1 MEETLVIGGGT
12 SGLFTA
18 ALLAKEGY
26 QVKVYEKEREL
37 GGRAKTWVKDGFT
50 VDYGLHLVRNGEK
63 GFITTTLADLGEKLE
78 LISLKEL
85 EILCYKDKKFHPL
98 PHDATE
104 FATTEMITDNDKNI
118 VFSTLSKKGITK
130 ESMDRSVLSWIEE
143 VGGSEKLKEFA
154 VFLSLGIV
162 CPFIERASLGE
173 VFDLMRR
180 RIALG
185 NPKTGYPPGGFG
197 VIHKKLTKII
207 RDYGGD
213 VYTQKEAREI
223 RVENG
228 KVKGVKFAEGFVEA
242 KIVICAFPPQML
254 FNILDENLV
263 EPKRRELLKN
273 LRPTAGVSIDYGLKA
288 KITEIDNLIISSE
301 DLFLLGMVTSN
312 IDPSVAPPDKQLMT
326 FVAITNR
333 EDILDKE
340 KAKVILSRLE
350 EKIKEMFPHLS
361 DNLEWR
367 RPLFL
372 PFINGVEL
380 NFNQYRERRPQ
391 PDTPGIEGLFLSGDT
406 LAAESAGGELA
417 VTSALACVDKL
428 CSG

>member
-1 MEETLVIGGGT
+1 
-12 SGLFTA
+12 
-18 ALLAKEGY
+18 
-26 QVKVYEKEREL
+26 
-37 GGRAKTWVKDGFT
+37 
-50 VDYGLHLVRNGEK
+50 
-63 GFITTTLADLGEKLE
+63 
-78 LISLKEL
+78 
-85 EILCYKDKKFHPL
+85 
-98 PHDATE
+98 
-104 FATTEMITDNDKNI
+104 
-118 VFSTLSKKGITK
+118 
-130 ESMDRSVLSWIEE
+130 
-143 VGGSEKLKEFA
+143 
-154 VFLSLGIV
+154 
-162 CPFIERASLGE
+162 
-173 VFDLMRR
+173 
-180 RIALG
+180 
-185 NPKTGYPPGGFG
+185 
-197 VIHKKLTKII
+197 
-207 RDYGGD
+207 
-213 VYTQKEAREI
+213 
-223 RVENG
+223 
-228 KVKGVKFAEGFVEA
+228 
-242 KIVICAFPPQML
+242 
-254 FNILDENLV
+254 
-263 EPKRRELLKN
+263 
-273 LRPTAGVSIDYGLKA
+273 
-288 KITEIDNLIISSE
+288 
-301 DLFLLGMVTSN
+301 VTSN